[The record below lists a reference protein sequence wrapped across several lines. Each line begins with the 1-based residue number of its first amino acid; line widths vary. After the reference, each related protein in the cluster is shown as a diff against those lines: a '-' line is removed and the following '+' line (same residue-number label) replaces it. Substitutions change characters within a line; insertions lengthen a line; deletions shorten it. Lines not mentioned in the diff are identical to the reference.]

1 MQSTFVL
8 PPASLT
14 PASIRRAIPPH
25 LFLRSTLKSTAY
37 IARHILIGVLFYALA
52 CRIPV
57 GWSLSVRVMLW
68 TMYGAW
74 QGFVFAGIWCL
85 GHEAGHDALSP
96 HRLVNTVLGLSL
108 HTFVLTPYFAWRAT
122 HRAHHKGTNHLDR
135 DETYLRGSPD
145 QSCCP
150 DVCTPDSSSIPRGP
164 GLAPGFDCASRRLHG
179 RIRRYPSIH
188 AVQARRE
195 AVPTHPHPQED
206 SSFTYCA
213 LILALLSPHPLTDTR
228 SHNRKG
234 NRKYPPCTSVSL
246 QSQLGTVP
254 LLSTPVDPRV
264 RCRGARYAR
273 SSLPFRV
280 PGRDWCPGKT
290 IHPSVAGELIRLRN
304 SAAINLIRSLRI
316 IGVSPRIFD
325 DEDGVN
331 ELWMGRIVT
340 VTYLQHA
347 SPAVPYYRSP
357 AWTFTRG
364 SLATVD
370 RPLFGWVGRFFLHH
384 IGSDHVAHHFFSG
397 IPFYNLPEVTRAIRP
412 VLGEHYR
419 YDETPA
425 LIALWTTF
433 TQCKFVEDEGDVLFF
448 KNAEGRN
455 AVEEIMQ

>member
-25 LFLRSTLKSTAY
+25 LFLRSTLKSIAY
-37 IARHILIGVLFYALA
+37 IVRHVLIGVLFYALA
-52 CRIPV
+52 SRIPV

-135 DETYLRGSPD
+135 DETYLRGSPTSPVAPTFAHQIPAPYRGD
-145 QSCCP
+145 LGLPPASTARLEDYT
-150 DVCTPDSSSIPRGP
+150 DVLDDTPAYTLFKLVVRQF
-164 GLAPGFDCASRRLHG
+164 L
-179 RIRRYPSIH
+179 
-188 AVQARRE
+188 
-195 AVPTHPHPQED
+195 
-206 SSFTYCA
+206 FTYCA
-213 LILALLSPHPLTDTR
+213 LILALLSPHPSTDTR

-234 NRKYPPCTSVSL
+234 NRKYPPWTSHYNPSSGL
-246 QSQLGTVP
+246 F
-254 LLSTPVDPRV
+254 
-264 RCRGARYAR
+264 R
-273 SSLPFRV
+273 SSQRLSILVSDAAVLVMLGLLCLFACRAGIGALVKLYILPWLFAHN
-280 PGRDWCPGKT
+280 W
-290 IHPSVAGELIRLRN
+290 
-304 SAAINLIRSLRI
+304 
-316 IGVSPRIFD
+316 
-325 DEDGVN
+325 
-331 ELWMGRIVT
+331 IVT

-347 SPAVPYYRSP
+347 SPAVPYYRSS

-419 YDETPA
+419 HDETPA

-433 TQCKFVEDEGDVLFF
+433 TQCRFVEDEGDVLFF
-448 KNAEGRN
+448 KNSEGRN

>member
-25 LFLRSTLKSTAY
+25 LFLRSTLKSIAY
-37 IARHILIGVLFYALA
+37 IVRHVLIGVLFYALA
-52 CRIPV
+52 SRIPV

-135 DETYLRGSPD
+135 DETYLPPYRGDLGLPPASTARLED
-145 QSCCP
+145 YT
-150 DVCTPDSSSIPRGP
+150 DVLDDTPAYTLFKLVVRQF
-164 GLAPGFDCASRRLHG
+164 LGFQL
-179 RIRRYPSIH
+179 Y
-188 AVQARRE
+188 
-195 AVPTHPHPQED
+195 
-206 SSFTYCA
+206 
-213 LILALLSPHPLTDTR
+213 LL
-228 SHNRKG
+228 HNRKG
-234 NRKYPPCTSVSL
+234 NRKYPPWTSHYNPSSGL
-246 QSQLGTVP
+246 F
-254 LLSTPVDPRV
+254 
-264 RCRGARYAR
+264 R
-273 SSLPFRV
+273 SSQRLSILVSDAAVLVMLGLLCLFACRAGIGALVKLYILPWLFAHN
-280 PGRDWCPGKT
+280 W
-290 IHPSVAGELIRLRN
+290 
-304 SAAINLIRSLRI
+304 
-316 IGVSPRIFD
+316 
-325 DEDGVN
+325 
-331 ELWMGRIVT
+331 IVT

-347 SPAVPYYRSP
+347 SPAVPYYRSS

-419 YDETPA
+419 HDETPA

-433 TQCKFVEDEGDVLFF
+433 TQCRFVEDEGDVLFF
-448 KNAEGRN
+448 KNSEGRN